1 MCIDF
6 VYYYPATPGIDACTS
21 ASLRS
26 SATIDFNADAGIR
39 VFGTAAGT
47 AADPTCTAGAV
58 ALTVDAVSGI
68 TASAPAVDGV
78 GSVDVAL
85 VLGLSALVGGLLLVV
100 LVAATAIA
108 IVVIVVVVRRGKAQN
123 SDVTGA
129 TTDGVEMPAPRKR
142 SSLASADAA
151 SVASRSNPSA
161 YMDGI

>member
-123 SDVTGA
+123 SDATGA
-129 TTDGVEMPAPRKR
+129 TDGVEMPAPRKR